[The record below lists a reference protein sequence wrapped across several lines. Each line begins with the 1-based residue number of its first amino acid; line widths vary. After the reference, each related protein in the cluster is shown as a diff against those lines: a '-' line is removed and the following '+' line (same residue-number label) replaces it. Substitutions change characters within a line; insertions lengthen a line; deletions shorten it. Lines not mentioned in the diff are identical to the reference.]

1 MHPFV
6 KSMNN
11 LLTERSNSSQL
22 GGMLRSMLP
31 SYKEQ
36 LKQDSELQFR
46 ICQEVVD
53 HRRQNPTEKKDLM
66 NAMLYGKDPKTG
78 ETMRDRLIAVNM
90 QTFLIAGKSLGE
102 PYHLPYYDYDAN
114 RFGK

>member
-11 LLTERSNSSQL
+11 LLTERSNSTQL
-22 GGMLRSMLP
+22 GGMLKSLMP
-31 SYKEQ
+31 SYREQ
-36 LKQDSELQFR
+36 LKLDSDLQFQ

-90 QTFLIAGKSLGE
+90 QTFLIAGKCLGR
-102 PYHLPYYDYDAN
+102 L
-114 RFGK
+114 RRKMV